1 MYLSIMSS
9 YLYQFWF
16 FAFKTA
22 KNWGIGPRYWNAN
35 SLDFSNFES
44 LFPGMSAA
52 ESDEIPRN
60 ITISGVRVGEAATH
74 RERIEPSPLCSWSI
88 HYKCEIWYDAVPE
101 NDGFHESV
109 DNFQDRHSQAPWP
122 ASWYEQPF
130 DKKLISGLENN
141 DFSTIE
147 TTRLPLAV
155 PQIVKAT
162 EKAPD
167 VLLREAL
174 GFAIMGRNLDL
185 TYELLKKIRSTKV
198 NMIGFYPLH
207 LATSFLDGVT
217 SCCNIFSELLSA
229 SYAFDSVRDRRDFYI
244 NDHGHTVLDND
255 NLMISILKSH
265 TSTTPSVI
273 NYQLRFQKTFAGE
286 EVDICGRWDADSDCF
301 RHLLLDC
308 GGIVPKSWK
317 HKFCHTSAQTICH
330 CISLIYISVFDL
342 STPSGIFLNHCS
354 ECGLKMQ
361 LQPLHTLVMTALQL
375 ASCGCPDEDLF
386 GILACLLYL
395 LMAGVDPL
403 KEADVSVEILFK
415 SGNTTGCSHRLLTA
429 AELADCVPEADVE
442 TWPTSARVGWQVFQ
456 RALWLAQIA
465 GRELLNLEE
474 DGPDE
479 DENSIDEYICEYT
492 EYPHIFHKQRK
503 LGDLCAAIQT
513 EFLTYRRLQEGDP
526 WISKNFDLSLLLQD
540 LQDIDDQLYSVET
553 VTDNSFLRPF
563 CDCGRF
569 DTVIPSADDVCKHYF
584 SNMDNWSRT
593 KFIPFPSMA
602 SS

>member
-1 MYLSIMSS
+1 MSS

-22 KNWGIGPRYWNAN
+22 KNWGFGPRYWNAN
-35 SLDFSNFES
+35 SLDFSNFEP

-52 ESDEIPRN
+52 ESDEVPRN
-60 ITISGVRVGEAATH
+60 ITISGVSVGEVATR
-74 RERIEPSPLCSWSI
+74 RERIQPSPLCSWSI
-88 HYKCEIWYDAVPE
+88 HYECEILYDAVPE
-101 NDGFHESV
+101 TNGFDESA
-109 DNFQDRHSQAPWP
+109 DNFQNQHSQAPWP
-122 ASWYEQPF
+122 ASWYEQSF
-130 DKKLISGLENN
+130 DEKLISGLEHN

-147 TTRLPLAV
+147 TNGLPLAV

-167 VLLREAL
+167 VLLREAF

-185 TYELLKKIRSTKV
+185 IVELLYRIERTKM

-217 SCCNIFSELLSA
+217 SCCNILGELLVFYS
-229 SYAFDSVRDRRDFYI
+229 SISHSIHNIRDLYV
-244 NDHGHTVLDND
+244 NDLGHTVLD

-265 TSTTPSVI
+265 TSTTPSVVDH
-273 NYQLRFQKTFAGE
+273 QLRFQKAFAGE

-330 CISLIYISVFDL
+330 CISLIDRKGKFNL

-361 LQPLHTLVMTALQL
+361 LQPLHTLVMTAFQL

-395 LMAGVDPL
+395 LVVEVDPL
-403 KEADVSVEILFK
+403 KEADVSAENLFK
-415 SGNTTGCSHRLLTA
+415 FGNTTGCSHQLLTA

-442 TWPTSARVGWQVFQ
+442 TWPASARIGWQVFR

-465 GRELLNLEE
+465 SRELLELEE
-474 DGPDE
+474 LDE
-479 DENSIDEYICEYT
+479 CFCDYFELA
-492 EYPHIFHKQRK
+492 HIFHKQRR
-503 LGDLCAAIQT
+503 LGDLYAAIQT

-540 LQDIDDQLYSVET
+540 LQNIDGQLYSVEM
-553 VTDNSFLRPF
+553 VANSFLKPF
-563 CDCGRF
+563 CDCGAF
-569 DTVIPSADDVCKHYF
+569 KSTQTGIPSASDVCKYYF

-593 KFIPFPSMA
+593 KFIPFPNLGY
-602 SS
+602 